1 MKGLICKL
9 SLYEMSFS
17 EMAFCERVFWEQ
29 SCYRQMQ
36 LRFDRHSVRESVV
49 SASADCALVGNS
61 CGVCPNKEVE
71 REVTL
76 QQPLRLLY

>member
-1 MKGLICKL
+1 MKCL
-9 SLYEMSFS
+9 SVKWRSVKGCS
-17 EMAFCERVFWEQ
+17 GNSRATVK
-29 SCYRQMQ
+29 MQ